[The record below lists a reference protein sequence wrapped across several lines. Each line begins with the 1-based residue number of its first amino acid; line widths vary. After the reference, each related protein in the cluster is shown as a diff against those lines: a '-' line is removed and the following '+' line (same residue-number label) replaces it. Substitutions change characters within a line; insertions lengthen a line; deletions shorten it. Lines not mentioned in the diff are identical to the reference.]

1 MSVPT
6 NLIPT
11 RVTQLPEYTGSS
23 TLGYVPYVLGGVT
36 YKVLFANI
44 AAVGAVPSTRVI
56 ASGTGLSGG
65 GNLSAD
71 RTISITPGG
80 VDYTELALSGVV
92 AGTYGSGANVPVL
105 TVDDK
110 GRVTSATTAS
120 LTVTGFVPTSRTV
133 ATGNGLIGGGS
144 LSSNLVLSANYYAL
158 APESLGTASAGASNA
173 IARGDHVHPAVDL
186 SSASQTQGALP
197 LGRGGT
203 GDALSPA
210 AGAVAYSTGSKFAL
224 SSIGTSGQVLVSNG
238 ASAPGWLTLTG
249 TGTVN
254 SIDVS
259 GGTTGLTTSGGP
271 ITAAGTITIAGTL
284 GVASGGTG
292 ATTAATA
299 RTALG
304 ATAVGD
310 AVFVAV
316 DALAAR
322 TAIGAGTVNSV
333 GGSGAVN
340 GITLTGDV
348 TSSGALALGGTLAG
362 IANDQL
368 VNSGVTVNGAFTSL
382 GGSVSVGTVTS
393 VAALTIGTA
402 GTDLASSVATGT
414 TAPVITLNVPTASA
428 ANRGALSAADWVA
441 FNSKTTNTGTVT
453 SVAGS
458 GTVNGLSLSGTV
470 TTAGSLTLGGT
481 LSGVSLTTQV
491 SGTLPIANGGTGG
504 TTADAA
510 RTNLGGTTL
519 GSNLLTI
526 ANPSAVTFP
535 RFNADNTA
543 SSLDAAAFR
552 TAIGAGTSSN
562 TGTVTSVAGSGTVN
576 GITLTGTVTASGS
589 LTLGGTLSGVSLT
602 TQVSGTLPI
611 ASGGNGGTA
620 VPTAGAVAHGNG
632 TAYAFTAAGLAG
644 QILVSTGSTAPV
656 FGGINGGT
664 F

>member
-284 GVASGGTG
+284 DVASGGTG
-292 ATTAATA
+292 ASTATAAINVLLPSQAGNSGRLLSTDG
-299 RTALG
+299 TN
-304 ATAVGD
+304 TQWAV
-310 AVFVAV
+310 
-316 DALAAR
+316 
-322 TAIGAGTVNSV
+322 
-333 GGSGAVN
+333 
-340 GITLTGDV
+340 V
-348 TSSGALALGGTLAG
+348 TST
-362 IANDQL
+362 
-368 VNSGVTVNGAFTSL
+368 
-382 GGSVSVGTVTS
+382 GTVTS
-393 VAALTIGTA
+393 VAGTGTVNGISLTGTVTTAGSLTLGGTLSDVSLTTQVLGTLPIANGGTGATTAGAALTALGA
-402 GTDLASSVATGT
+402 YA
-414 TAPVITLNVPTASA
+414 A
-428 ANRGALSAADWVA
+428 ANPSGYTA
-441 FNSKTTNTGTVT
+441 NTGTVT

-576 GITLTGTVTASGS
+576 GISLSGTVTTAGS

-611 ASGGNGGTA
+611 ANGGNGGTA

>member
-271 ITAAGTITIAGTL
+271 ITVAGTITIGGTL

-292 ATTAATA
+292 ASTATAAINVLLPSQAGNSGRVLSTDG
-299 RTALG
+299 TN
-304 ATAVGD
+304 TQWAV
-310 AVFVAV
+310 
-316 DALAAR
+316 
-322 TAIGAGTVNSV
+322 
-333 GGSGAVN
+333 
-340 GITLTGDV
+340 V
-348 TSSGALALGGTLAG
+348 TST
-362 IANDQL
+362 
-368 VNSGVTVNGAFTSL
+368 
-382 GGSVSVGTVTS
+382 GTVTS
-393 VAALTIGTA
+393 VAGTGTVNGMSLTGTVTTAGSLTLGGTLSDVSLTTQVLGTLPIANGGTGATTAGAALTALGA
-402 GTDLASSVATGT
+402 YA
-414 TAPVITLNVPTASA
+414 A
-428 ANRGALSAADWVA
+428 ANPSGYTA
-441 FNSKTTNTGTVT
+441 NTGTVT